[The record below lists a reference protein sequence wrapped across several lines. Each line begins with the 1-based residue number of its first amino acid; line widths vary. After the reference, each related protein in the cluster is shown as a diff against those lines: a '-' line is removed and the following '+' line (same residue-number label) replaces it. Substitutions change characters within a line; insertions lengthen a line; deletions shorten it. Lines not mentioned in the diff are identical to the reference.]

1 MKDYNDKE
9 IYSTPPT
16 TPILKNTDIETNIS
30 TEKENNELNSS
41 KKKENNELN
50 TSKEKTI
57 ENIEKNINIEYFY
70 DTEGG
75 KNEVI
80 SINKKNTEELS
91 DEYLQNFDLLR
102 ESLILQEDQI
112 SGKGNLIQSKI
123 EKTENSNKSYVEGIW
138 SSLKSK
144 VSVIS
149 NSISNSLNINVIPFK
164 KEKDYPGEIQI
175 FEKIFINSHFYKEF
189 YKKFKKTLFYFSTRN
204 KLIKPIHKDNVYF
217 ISDYIWGN
225 LYRCFQMIFA
235 NLFCEIKIKEY
246 VIKNLHIDLNN
257 EESRK
262 TLPLY
267 IDEVHLND
275 IRYQILIL
283 FMDNPIKLE
292 KLIQNENFIFFFKE
306 KFPKILESIDSFDNN
321 TFKICQIM
329 APFLIMAPFSIDML
343 YKSSN
348 YFKYISRYNYLR
360 NAGEINLMSLN
371 IMNAFNEII
380 NQYNLFNRKINIINF
395 NNEIEEEKI
404 LNKCFIKITDIKN
417 EKINN
422 LYDYQGQY
430 FKYNEGVY
438 CLLFV
443 KVKLGK
449 NSIKNIYLKNL
460 SSIFKIQ
467 GNKGFIGKISE
478 KENDYAYFIGETD
491 GILLGISPNNNL
503 DSINSI
509 DELTQKEKFSSFEL
523 NDSNLFLIN
532 YCDISPFIIFVFQF
546 SCFDE
551 YKSLIIDIKK
561 HTNIKNPILNL
572 KKNNKD
578 NIDLFSSEL
587 LSFDNNQNNI
597 SKFPDSFNEI
607 SRISFKSNH
616 SNDSF

>member
-1 MKDYNDKE
+1 MKDNDDKE
-9 IYSTPPT
+9 IYSTPPM
-16 TPILKNTDIETNIS
+16 TPILKNADIDTNIS
-30 TEKENNELNSS
+30 TEKENND
-41 KKKENNELN
+41 LN
-50 TSKEKTI
+50 TSKEKEI

-75 KNEVI
+75 KNDII
-80 SINKKNTEELS
+80 SIKKKSTEELS

-102 ESLILQEDQI
+102 ESLVLQEDTTF
-112 SGKGNLIQSKI
+112 GKGNLIKSKI
-123 EKTENSNKSYVEGIW
+123 EKTEYSNKSYVEGIW

-189 YKKFKKTLFYFSTRN
+189 YKKFKRTLFYFSTRN
-204 KLIKPIHKDNVYF
+204 NLIKPIHKDNVYF

-235 NLFCEIKIKEY
+235 NLFCEIKIKQY
-246 VIKNLHIDLNN
+246 VINNLHIDLNN
-257 EESRK
+257 EEIRK

-275 IRYQILIL
+275 IKYQILIL
-283 FMDNPIKLE
+283 FMDNPIKIE
-292 KLIQNENFIFFFKE
+292 KLMQNENFSFFFKE

-321 TFKICQIM
+321 TFKISQ
-329 APFLIMAPFSIDML
+329 IMAPFSIEML

-360 NAGEINLMSLN
+360 NAGEINLSSLN

-430 FKYNEGVY
+430 FKYNEGVN
-438 CLLFV
+438 CLFFV

-467 GNKGFIGKISE
+467 GNKGFIGKISG

-509 DELTQKEKFSSFEL
+509 DELILKEKFSTFEL
-523 NDSNLFLIN
+523 NESNLFLIN

-546 SCFDE
+546 SCLDE

-561 HTNIKNPILNL
+561 HMNIKNPILKL
-572 KKNNKD
+572 KINKKD
-578 NIDLFSSEL
+578 TTELFASEL
-587 LSFDNNQNNI
+587 LSFDNYNNPNNI

-607 SRISFKSNH
+607 SRISFRSNF